1 VFHHEQAHETIY
13 LKTSDGFLSCVLDR
27 ACEQEGVIDKR
38 VVRRIRATSRTLY
51 ETSLVAHE
59 ITATYIGLKMLA
71 PREAEVA
78 LQCLP
83 SEYFDYYETASK
95 VIDPYFCS
103 TNLQV
108 AVLSTMSHFSFGS
121 LFFGKVFSENW
132 PRYRKIHSEYQPTFR
147 LKKFFSISLMG
158 R

>member
-1 VFHHEQAHETIY
+1 
-13 LKTSDGFLSCVLDR
+13 LSCVLDR

-95 VIDPYFCS
+95 VIDPYFVVRIYKLLFCLLCLIFLLVRS
-103 TNLQV
+103 SLERFFLKIGQGIEKYIRNINQ
-108 AVLSTMSHFSFGS
+108 HFA
-121 LFFGKVFSENW
+121 
-132 PRYRKIHSEYQPTFR
+132 
-147 LKKFFSISLMG
+147 
-158 R
+158 

>member
-95 VIDPYFCS
+95 VIDPYFVVRIYKLLFCLLCLIFLLVRS
-103 TNLQV
+103 SLERFFLKIGQGIEKYIRNINQ
-108 AVLSTMSHFSFGS
+108 HFA
-121 LFFGKVFSENW
+121 
-132 PRYRKIHSEYQPTFR
+132 
-147 LKKFFSISLMG
+147 
-158 R
+158 